1 MNIDKR
7 WRMVIAA
14 LFLPIAIPFSAG
26 AYWLWKSHWLVWWL
40 LTSAFLAS
48 TAWAASRLSKRMR
61 PEPEWLDISQNITWT
76 PQSKQAWARVE
87 AVSLIERNADHD
99 LSDSRFYLQTL
110 TKVMNDVAEVY
121 YPGQKQAILEIKIP
135 YLLKV
140 IEVLAKELR
149 INFTE
154 NVPGSHIFSINDLS
168 KGHRIASKGR
178 ELYRMFRILT
188 AGIDPISAV
197 IRELN
202 AFANS
207 NLISESAD
215 DIKRWLID
223 AYVKKIGYY
232 AIELY
237 SGHLNLDDEA
247 FSRPTRQTRHEIDKL
262 ARKEKSVNGEPYRM
276 LVMGQANAGKA
287 SLVNALAD
295 RRLAVV
301 DAASSR
307 LDRQTYFLQRDI
319 FPSTLIVS
327 CQRYHELQSVK
338 ERKSLIKKVERSDQ
352 VIVMISAI
360 NPAFKID
367 KAILDNIKQ
376 MSNAPRIIVALTQI
390 DKLRPLREWNP
401 PYDLT
406 TPCSPKAETIRHF
419 MINLAQQ
426 LAIDVEQIVPLC
438 LRPGQIYN
446 CEERLIPE
454 ILQQFNQEAEERR
467 YNRCLRNYRRN
478 AAKRKLIRQMYNAGY
493 FMSKMGLQRL
503 NKRQTATDQDKKN
516 SGTG

>member
-1 MNIDKR
+1 MNISKR
-7 WRMVIAA
+7 SRIIIIS
-14 LFLPIAIPFSAG
+14 LFLPLAIPLSVG
-26 AYWLWKSHWLVWWL
+26 AYWLWKNHWFCWWLVASAL
-40 LTSAFLAS
+40 LALIS
-48 TAWAASRLSKRMR
+48 WAACRLSKRAR
-61 PEPEWLDISQNITWT
+61 PEPEWLDISQNINWT
-76 PQSKQAWARVE
+76 QQSKQAWSRVE
-87 AVSLIERNADHD
+87 TISLTERNNDHD
-99 LSDSRFYLQTL
+99 LGDSRFYLQTL
-110 TKVMNDVAEVY
+110 TKVMNDVADVY
-121 YPGQKQAILEIKIP
+121 YPEQKQAILEIKIP

-140 IEVLAKELR
+140 VEVFAKELR

-178 ELYRMFRILT
+178 ELYRMFRIVT

-202 AFANS
+202 IFANT

-223 AYVKKIGYY
+223 AYIKKIGYY

-237 SGHLNLDDEA
+237 SGNLKLDDDA
-247 FSRPTRQTRHEIDKL
+247 FSKPTPQTQREIDKIEQ
-262 ARKEKSVNGEPYRM
+262 KEKSVNAEPFRM

-301 DAASSR
+301 DAASSQ

-319 FPSTLIVS
+319 FPSTLIVH
-327 CQRYHELQSVK
+327 CQRYHDMQSLK
-338 ERKSLIKKVERSDQ
+338 ERKYLINKVERSDL
-352 VIVMISAI
+352 VIITISAI
-360 NPAFKID
+360 NPAYKID
-367 KAILDNIKQ
+367 KVILDKIKQ

-401 PYDLT
+401 PYNLT
-406 TPCSPKAETIRHF
+406 SPCSPKAQTIRQF
-419 MINLAQQ
+419 ISNLAAQ
-426 LAIDVEQIVPLC
+426 LSIDVEQIVPLC
-438 LRPGQIYN
+438 LRPSQVYN

-454 ILQQFNQEAEERR
+454 ILQQFNREAEERR
-467 YNRCLRNYRRN
+467 YSRCLKNYRRN
-478 AAKRKLIRQMYNAGY
+478 AAKRRLIRQVYNASY
-493 FMSKMGLQRL
+493 FMSKVGLQLL
-503 NKRQTATDQDKKN
+503 NKQQTTDGINKN